1 MTADGVRPDGAPAA
15 GAAST
20 GGGGRHPFE
29 YALLRAV
36 PRADRDECVNIG
48 VVLYCQALDYLGCA
62 VHVAPDRVR
71 LLDPQVDLE
80 AVEGALAGIRA
91 VCAGD
96 LPPGQPVA
104 DPPRA
109 RFGWLT
115 APRSTVVRP
124 GPVHSGMTAD
134 PDAELARLLRR
145 LVL

>member
-1 MTADGVRPDGAPAA
+1 VTA
-15 GAAST
+15 T
-20 GGGGRHPFE
+20 GRHPFE

-36 PRADRDECVNIG
+36 PRADRDECVNVG

-62 VHVAPDRVR
+62 VHLDPERLR

-80 AVEGALAGIRA
+80 AVDAVLAGIRA

-96 LPPGQPVA
+96 PSAGQAAV

-124 GPVHSGMTAD
+124 GPVHSGMTPD
-134 PDAELARLLRR
+134 PAAELTRLLIR
-145 LVL
+145 LVR

>member
-1 MTADGVRPDGAPAA
+1 MTAGTERN
-15 GAAST
+15 
-20 GGGGRHPFE
+20 PFE

-36 PRADRDECVNIG
+36 PRADRDECVNLG

-62 VHVAPDRVR
+62 VHVDPERLR
-71 LLDPQVDLE
+71 LLDPGVDLE
-80 AVEGALAGIRA
+80 GVHDALAGIRA
-91 VCAGD
+91 VCAGEERA
-96 LPPGQPVA
+96 GRAGA

-134 PDAELARLLRR
+134 PDAELSRLLARLVR
-145 LVL
+145 